1 MLIEKKSSSSIVF
14 HVHFHP
20 ADFSFT
26 KGSKIM
32 GGDGGGTGLVSPT
45 SEVAQALDGE
55 VEVSLAAITCG
66 GGSGTKGQ

>member
-1 MLIEKKSSSSIVF
+1 MFIFILPIFLSRM
-14 HVHFHP
+14 
-20 ADFSFT
+20 
-26 KGSKIM
+26 GSKIM